1 MGILD
6 RLAKGA
12 ESIVEG
18 AADVAGSRAVTG
30 ITTGLLSAKIR
41 NSEANDALKAN
52 VLARV
57 GDTLLSETIPNAI
70 ESEKIRR
77 NNYDVLVGRFG
88 VPGANLLDA
97 NKFTLNKE
105 TMDQLDTL
113 LEKNELNDEMI
124 KNAKFETDFN
134 TRYNQRVKSA
144 GEKYNP
150 ILKKLGIDNIGGL
163 GFSTV
168 EALVKPMK
176 TEDMAKGP
184 VPSDAFSSMQ
194 IRDYLTKIPEPSRVE
209 TKFEKLKINVLDRNK
224 PYGNYNISTSAEG
237 GYIFNIADQYS
248 TMYDIHLDINDAVE
262 SSRLGSGKTQSEIAS
277 ISTQLIQDN
286 IIKPAQ
292 ALTLAKSGD
301 GFETTGLNTY
311 IDINTITENKNKS
324 ANRNFNVD
332 LKNVKLRNDQK
343 FAIYDI
349 IKQVDESK
357 LTDYGINRNLYN
369 AIKQS
374 ENAGAFS
381 QTNPQG
387 FKEAYTAA
395 VLITADNIDQAYG
408 DKASRFFLSSLAN
421 VKNENGAVIND
432 IVSFRLNQ
440 IKANRLNN
448 R

>member
-6 RLAKGA
+6 RLVKGA
-12 ESIVEG
+12 ENI
-18 AADVAGSRAVTG
+18 AGSSAVRG
-30 ITTGLLSAKIR
+30 VTTGFLDAKIR
-41 NSEANDALKAN
+41 NSEANDALKAG
-52 VLARV
+52 VLMRV
-57 GDTLLSETIPNAI
+57 GNTLLSETIPNAV
-70 ESEKIRR
+70 EAEKLRKS
-77 NNYDVLVGRFG
+77 NYE
-88 VPGANLLDA
+88 NLLARFDA
-97 NKFTLNKE
+97 PAANVLDASGFTIDKNS
-105 TMDQLDTL
+105 MDQLDKL
-113 LEKNELNDEMI
+113 LEENELNEEAL
-124 KNAKFETDFN
+124 KNAKFESDFN

-168 EALVKPMK
+168 EALVKPTTTTTKDTMTDTIVQTPIK
-176 TEDMAKGP
+176 FDSLQ
-184 VPSDAFSSMQ
+184 V
-194 IRDYLTKIPEPSRVE
+194 RDYLTKIPEPSRVE

-262 SSRLGSGKTQSEIAS
+262 SSRLGSNKTQSEIAS

-286 IIKPAQ
+286 IIKPSRS
-292 ALTLAKSGD
+292 LTLAQSND
-301 GFETTGLNTY
+301 GFETSGLNTY
-311 IDINTITENKNKS
+311 IDINAITENKNKS

-332 LKNVKLRNDQK
+332 LENVKFRNDQK
-343 FAIYDI
+343 FAIYNI

-374 ENAGAFS
+374 QDASAFS

-421 VKNENGAVIND
+421 VKNKNGALINST
-432 IVSFRLNQ
+432 VSYRLNQ